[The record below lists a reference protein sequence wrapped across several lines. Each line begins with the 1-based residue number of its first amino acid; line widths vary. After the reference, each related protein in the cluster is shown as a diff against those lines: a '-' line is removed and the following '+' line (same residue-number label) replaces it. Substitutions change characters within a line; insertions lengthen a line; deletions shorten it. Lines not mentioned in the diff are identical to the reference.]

1 MISEITN
8 WIMESMRGHGQLAV
22 FIGVMIE
29 QIIVPIPSPLIIM
42 GAGALL
48 ILPTLSIPNAFLQI
62 LWIIVLPGAIGET
75 LGSYIGYS
83 VSYYGGRALVARFQ
97 RLLDVDWCDL

>member
-29 QIIVPIPSPLIIM
+29 QIIT
-42 GAGALL
+42 
-48 ILPTLSIPNAFLQI
+48 PTYP
-62 LWIIVLPGAIGET
+62 
-75 LGSYIGYS
+75 
-83 VSYYGGRALVARFQ
+83 
-97 RLLDVDWCDL
+97 